1 VGGLFW
7 LASQCPGK
15 GRDECG
21 RQRFKAEQIGAK
33 LGRALGGYVFVLNQ
47 HGEKGT
53 SEGQSEVSKVQK
65 KSESA
70 DGGQELHP
78 QLLKELPAATTA
90 ISIRKAEA

>member
-1 VGGLFW
+1 LVGLW
-7 LASQCPGK
+7 VIICVESTRRK
-15 GRDECG
+15 E
-21 RQRFKAEQIGAK
+21 
-33 LGRALGGYVFVLNQ
+33 
-47 HGEKGT
+47 T